1 MLKAI
6 LYYFCN
12 LSVNDWESSINFVLF
27 FLLHFFAFLCDFS
40 LIMCYKYSLQDCCQ
54 LPLLT
59 VFFAMADFFLINFLS
74 WMYQYFLYLCCHFES
89 SFTKHCF
96 SYPDYIHP
104 HIFFLYLCGFF
115 FNLKFWFTWIL
126 FLCIGWSMYTIL
138 LLFKGY
144 LVVPTSFDKLS
155 IFVPGIWD
163 NTFIV

>member
-1 MLKAI
+1 MTG
-6 LYYFCN
+6 N
-12 LSVNDWESSINFVLF
+12 LLSILF
-27 FLLHFFAFLCDFS
+27 FFFFYISLLSYVIFPWLCVTNIVFKIVVNCHCLQCFLPWQ
-40 LIMCYKYSLQDCCQ
+40 I
-54 LPLLT
+54 
-59 VFFAMADFFLINFLS
+59 FFLINFLS